1 MSPSKVVRDRVVLL
15 TDLPNVG
22 KSLAGDLQLIGI
34 SKPAELR
41 DRDPYVMF
49 EALCA
54 ATSVRQDRCVLDVF
68 ISVTQFM
75 NGEPPA
81 VWWQFT
87 GERKKTLRQRGDA
100 PR

>member
-22 KSLAGDLQLIGI
+22 KSLASDLQLIGI
-34 SKPAELR
+34 STPAELR

-49 EALCA
+49 KALCA
-54 ATSVRQDRCVLDVF
+54 TTGVRQDPCVLDVF

-87 GERKKTLRQRGDA
+87 ETRKKTLRQRGDA